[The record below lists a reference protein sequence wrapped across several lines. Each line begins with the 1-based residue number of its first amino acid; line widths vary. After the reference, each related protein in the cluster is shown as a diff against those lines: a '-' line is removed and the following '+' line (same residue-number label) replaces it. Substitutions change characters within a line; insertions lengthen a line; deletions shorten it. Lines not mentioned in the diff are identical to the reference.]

1 MMAKVHETIS
11 KVDAIIAD
19 FAGFM
24 LKSLKKF
31 LAGAKKMVVGF
42 ILDVLATTILPIML
56 LIAGTL
62 YIVAKP
68 LM

>member
-1 MMAKVHETIS
+1 MSKVQETIS
-11 KVDAIIAD
+11 KIDAIIAD

-24 LKSLKKF
+24 LKHLKKF